1 MLHVRSYPN
10 VQMFEKKISSSKAI
24 TMSTTATR
32 LTVNGSGCGASE
44 IKFKQM
50 RFLITD
56 RPTEATL
63 DRYIEELNKN
73 KVKEVV
79 RVCNPTYDA
88 HRLEDLGIQ
97 VNDWS
102 YADGQAPPTDVL
114 NKWLHLVKHR
124 FRESPD
130 SCIAVHCVAGLGR
143 APVLVAIA
151 LMEMGM
157 KFEEAVDLIR
167 TKRRGALSQKQLDF
181 LEHYRAKSRLADRQK
196 EAMCSIQ

>member
-1 MLHVRSYPN
+1 ML
-10 VQMFEKKISSSKAI
+10 
-24 TMSTTATR
+24 TTANR
-32 LTVNGSGCGASE
+32 LTVNGYGGGVSE

-50 RFLITD
+50 KFLITD

-79 RVCNPTYDA
+79 RVCSPTYDA

-102 YADGQAPPTDVL
+102 YADGQGPPQEVL
-114 NKWLHLVKHR
+114 NKWLELVR
-124 FRESPD
+124 SSLRDNPET
-130 SCIAVHCVAGLGR
+130 CIAVHCVAGLGR

-151 LMEMGM
+151 LMELGM
-157 KFEEAVDLIR
+157 KFDDAVGLIR
-167 TKRRGALSQKQLDF
+167 NKRRGALNQNQLDF
-181 LEHYRAKSRLADRQK
+181 LEHYQPKSRLTINKQRDPS
-196 EAMCSIQ
+196 CSIM